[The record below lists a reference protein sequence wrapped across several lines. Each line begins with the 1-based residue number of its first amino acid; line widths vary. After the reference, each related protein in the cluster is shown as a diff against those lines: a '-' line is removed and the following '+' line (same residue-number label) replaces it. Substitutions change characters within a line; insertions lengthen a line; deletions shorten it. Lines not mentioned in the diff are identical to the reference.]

1 MYHLIDFIHFYMKK
15 YTCLFFTVCLLLM
28 SVSSYATWSI
38 IVINPASKQI
48 GIAGASCTFSVY
60 GIGGIIPGKG
70 AIIVQAMSNK
80 LAKYEGLKM
89 IMADAS
95 PERILQFIK
104 DPEFDPEEQQY
115 AIVCMNDINKP
126 AVYTGKLT
134 TPHKGALT
142 AKGISVQGNTLSSDH
157 VLQAVLN
164 AALKAQQDSL
174 SLEEVL
180 MRALEAGSQ
189 AGGDKRCGT
198 QKASSAFITVTK
210 PNDHPNSPF
219 LNLVVNGTE
228 DNVNAVEALRKKF
241 TAWKIK

>member
-1 MYHLIDFIHFYMKK
+1 MKK
-15 YTCLFFTVCLLLM
+15 GKTIFFTLLISLM
-28 SVSSYATWSI
+28 SLSSYATWSI
-38 IVINPASKQI
+38 IVIDPVTKQI

-80 LAKYEGLKM
+80 FAKYEGLRM
-89 IMADAS
+89 MMADAS
-95 PERILQFIK
+95 PDSILQYLK
-104 DPEFDPEEQQY
+104 DAKFDPEEQQY

-134 TPHKGALT
+134 TPYKGALT
-142 AKGISVQGNTLSSDH
+142 AKGISVQGNTLSSDDE
-157 VLQAVLN
+157 LQVVLN
-164 AALKAQQDSL
+164 AALKAQHDSL

-189 AGGDKRCGT
+189 AGGDKRCGA
-198 QKASSAFITVTK
+198 QKASSAFLTVTK
-210 PNDHPNSPF
+210 PNDSPDHPF

-228 DNVNAVEALRKKF
+228 DPINAVEALRKKLI
-241 TAWKIK
+241 AWKIK